1 MALEDIVFQE
11 ANGYGESNFILEI
24 NQSNNGVLEDI
35 LFGNNSYDDTLT
47 TELKYVVNVIV
58 DNRRKVR

>member
-11 ANGYGESNFILEI
+11 ATDYGESNFILEI
-24 NQSNNGVLEDI
+24 NQSNSGTLEDI
-35 LFGNNSYDDTLT
+35 LFGNNSYDDTLA

>member
-11 ANGYGESNFILEI
+11 ANGYGESNFIVEI
-24 NQSNNGVLEDI
+24 DQTHSGVLEDI